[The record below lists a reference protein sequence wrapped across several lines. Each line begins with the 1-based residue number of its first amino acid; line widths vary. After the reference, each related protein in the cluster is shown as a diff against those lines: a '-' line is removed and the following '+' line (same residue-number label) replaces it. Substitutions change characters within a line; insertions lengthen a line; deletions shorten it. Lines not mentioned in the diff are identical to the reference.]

1 LKKASYNICEFGII
15 RSKED
20 YSDAENFPLEEIYLP
35 STHFNSLYKYISN
48 NQDDSKDGEK
58 PFALSAKGSKR
69 QIRVKNF
76 VGVIETKEGLHLEI
90 LPKIHLNK
98 SSNTEVE
105 TKKVFLRMLKHL
117 KNSPFVN
124 ISKAN
129 LDAPKDFPILEVFI
143 KSYIVEVENR
153 LQHGIKQDYIL
164 HEENVSFLKGK
175 LKIAENI
182 KRNHSDR
189 AHFYCEFS
197 EYSPNIA
204 LNRIIKSTLL
214 KLLKLSK
221 NYQNIYSLNKLLSH
235 LEDVESSTDIQSDFS
250 KINLENR
257 LLLKYKT
264 VVEWSGIF
272 LMNKS
277 FTNFKGDSLNM
288 AILFPMEKIF
298 EDYLA
303 YLFKKYSEGYKIK
316 TQDKSCFLIEEH
328 RSERRFGLR
337 PDIVIDSETARQKVI
352 DTKWKLLDEFAE
364 RKNYNIS
371 QADMYQ
377 LYAYG
382 KKYTTPTQEPG
393 LVLLY
398 PSNPK
403 FINKLDLFIYDGD
416 LKLEVVPFDFTKDE
430 KEQIEYIINL

>member
-1 LKKASYNICEFGII
+1 LRKVCYNICEFGVI
-15 RSKED
+15 RSIEN
-20 YSDAENFPLEEIYLP
+20 YGDAENIPLEEIYLP
-35 STHFNSLYKYISN
+35 TNHFDSLYNYISN
-48 NQDDSKDGEK
+48 SQDDSKDGEK
-58 PFALSAKGSKR
+58 PFTLSSKGRKR
-69 QIRVKNF
+69 QIRIKNF

-98 SSNTEVE
+98 STNTEKD

-117 KNSPFVN
+117 RNSPFVN
-124 ISKAN
+124 ISKAH
-129 LDAPKDFPILEVFI
+129 LEAPKDFPILEVFI
-143 KSYIVEVENR
+143 KSYITEVENK
-153 LQHGIKQDYIL
+153 LQHGIKHDYIL
-164 HEENVSFLKGK
+164 HEENVFFLKGK
-175 LKIAENI
+175 LIIAEDI
-182 KRNHSDR
+182 KRNHSHK

-197 EYSPNIA
+197 EYSPNIS
-204 LNRIIKSTLL
+204 LNRILKSTLL
-214 KLLKLSK
+214 KLLKLSN
-221 NYQNIYSLNKLLSH
+221 NYQNIYSINKILSH
-235 LEDVESSTDIQSDFS
+235 LEDVDSSTDIQSDFS

-257 LLLKYKT
+257 LLLNYKT
-264 VVEWSGIF
+264 VVEWSEIF

-277 FTNFKGDSLNM
+277 FTNFKGDNLNM

-316 TQDKSCFLIEEH
+316 TQDKSYFLIEEH
-328 RSERRFGLR
+328 RNEKRFGLR
-337 PDIVIDSETARQKVI
+337 PDIVINSETTKQKVI

-364 RKNYNIS
+364 KKNYNIS

-382 KKYTTPTQEPG
+382 KKYTIPTQEPR
-393 LVLLY
+393 LILLY

-403 FINKLDLFIYDGD
+403 FTNKLDHFIYEGD

-430 KEQIEYIINL
+430 KEQIEYIIGL

>member
-1 LKKASYNICEFGII
+1 MI

-35 STHFNSLYKYISN
+35 LNHFDSLYKYISN

-58 PFALSAKGSKR
+58 PFALSTKGRKR
-69 QIRVKNF
+69 QIRVKNY

-98 SSNTEVE
+98 SSNAEAE
-105 TKKVFLRMLKHL
+105 TKRVFLRMLKHL

-124 ISKAN
+124 ISKAH
-129 LDAPKDFPILEVFI
+129 LEAPKDFPILEVFI
-143 KSYIVEVENR
+143 KSYIAEVENR
-153 LQHGIKQDYIL
+153 LQHGIKHDYIL

-182 KRNHSDR
+182 KRNHSDKV
-189 AHFYCEFS
+189 HFYCEFS

-214 KLLKLSK
+214 KLLKLSN
-221 NYQNIYSLNKLLSH
+221 NYQNIYSINKLLSH
-235 LEDVESSTDIQSDFS
+235 LEDVDNSTDIQSDFTR
-250 KINLENR
+250 INLANR
-257 LLLKYKT
+257 LLLKYQT
-264 VVEWSGIF
+264 VVEWSEIF

-277 FTNFKGDSLNM
+277 FTNFKGDNSNM

-298 EDYLA
+298 EDYIA
-303 YLFKKYSEGYKIK
+303 YLFKKYSEGYRIK
-316 TQDKSCFLIEEH
+316 TQDKSYFLVEH
-328 RSERRFGLR
+328 RSEKRFGLR
-337 PDIVIDSETARQKVI
+337 PDIVLDKELTRQKVI
-352 DTKWKLLDEFAE
+352 DTKWKLLDELAE
-364 RKNYNIS
+364 RRNYNIS

-382 KKYTTPTQEPG
+382 KKYTTPTQEPR

-398 PSNPK
+398 PSNQSFTK
-403 FINKLDLFIYDGD
+403 KLDEFIYEGD

-430 KEQIEYIINL
+430 KEQIEYIISL

>member
-1 LKKASYNICEFGII
+1 MKKASYNICEFGVI

-20 YSDAENFPLEEIYLP
+20 YSVAENFPLEEIYLP
-35 STHFNSLYKYISN
+35 SNHFDSLYKYISN

-58 PFALSAKGSKR
+58 PFALSTKGRKR
-69 QIRVKNF
+69 QIRVKNY

-98 SSNTEVE
+98 SSNAEAE
-105 TKKVFLRMLKHL
+105 TKKIFLRMLKHL

-124 ISKAN
+124 ISKAH
-129 LDAPKDFPILEVFI
+129 LEAPKDFPILEVFI
-143 KSYIVEVENR
+143 KSYIAEVENK
-153 LQHGIKQDYIL
+153 LLHGIKHDYIL
-164 HEENVSFLKGK
+164 QEENVSYLKGK

-182 KRNHSDR
+182 KRNHSDK

-214 KLLKLSK
+214 KLLKLSN
-221 NYQNIYSLNKLLSH
+221 NYQNIYSINKVLSH
-235 LEDVESSTDIQSDFS
+235 LEDVDSATDIQSDFT

-264 VVEWSGIF
+264 VVEWSEIF

-277 FTNFKGDSLNM
+277 FTNFKGDNSNM

-298 EDYLA
+298 EDYIA
-303 YLFKKYSEGYKIK
+303 YLFKKYSEGYRIK
-316 TQDKSCFLIEEH
+316 TQDKSYFLVEH
-328 RSERRFGLR
+328 RSEKRFGLR
-337 PDIVIDSETARQKVI
+337 PDIVLDKDLTRQKVI
-352 DTKWKLLDEFAE
+352 DTKWKLLDELAE
-364 RKNYNIS
+364 RRNYNIS

-382 KKYTTPTQEPG
+382 KKYTTPTQEPR
-393 LVLLY
+393 LILLY
-398 PSNPK
+398 PSNQSFTK
-403 FINKLDLFIYDGD
+403 KLDEFIYEGD

-430 KEQIEYIINL
+430 KEQIECIISL